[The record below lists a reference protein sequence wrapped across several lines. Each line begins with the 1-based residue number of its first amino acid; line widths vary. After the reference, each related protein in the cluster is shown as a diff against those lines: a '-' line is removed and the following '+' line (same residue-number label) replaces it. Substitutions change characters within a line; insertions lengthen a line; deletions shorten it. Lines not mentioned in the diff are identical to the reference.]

1 MSNINDISRDNSGGF
16 DEPPAEI
23 QNFDRSEIDLRGLSL
38 NDEDVDAMI
47 RVKIALDAC
56 PMSTESTS
64 DTDDRDHFR
73 KNFRKYCRS
82 VTYQKIL
89 KSVNEYLHLHCKH
102 SYVVDSIDI
111 DPDRSETIRYCEKC
125 YLSG

>member
-1 MSNINDISRDNSGGF
+1 MSHIIDNDNS
-16 DEPPAEI
+16 D
-23 QNFDRSEIDLRGLSL
+23 
-38 NDEDVDAMI
+38 DVEAMI

-56 PMSTESTS
+56 QMSTGSSS
-64 DTDDRDHFR
+64 DEDVNDRDQ
-73 KNFRKYCRS
+73 FRKYCRA

-102 SYVVDSIDI
+102 NYVVDSIDI

-125 YLSG
+125 YLG